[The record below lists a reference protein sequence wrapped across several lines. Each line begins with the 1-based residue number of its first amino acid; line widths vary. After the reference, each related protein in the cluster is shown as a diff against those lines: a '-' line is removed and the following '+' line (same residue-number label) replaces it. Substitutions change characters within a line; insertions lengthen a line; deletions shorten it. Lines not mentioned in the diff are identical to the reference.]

1 MNETLSQA
9 EAMDFLKIKS
19 RVTLLK
25 IIKSGKLK
33 RTQVG
38 TKQFIYLK
46 SDLINFINENKQ

>member
-1 MNETLSQA
+1 MNETLSQT

-38 TKQFIYLK
+38 AKQFIYLK